1 MIIQKF
7 SLAILNLKIA
17 CLMGLI
23 QQKIIKMKNKYLQ
36 RRYGAA
42 FDGASFWSFVNY
54 FASNVVIFGV
64 DNSSPTHND
73 NYKNSLLQVLS
84 KRTTDDINDSAAA
97 AEKKFS
103 VNFRKSKTKLQE

>member
-1 MIIQKF
+1 
-7 SLAILNLKIA
+7 
-17 CLMGLI
+17 MGLI
-23 QQKIIKMKNKYLQ
+23 QQKIIKIKNKYLQ

-73 NYKNSLLQVLS
+73 NYNNSFWQVLS

-97 AEKKFS
+97 AEKTFS
-103 VNFRKSKTKLQE
+103 VNFRKSKTNLQ